1 MQVISGYDWVKL
13 KRDTQ
18 QNFKRNLNRKNKK
31 KVPAHAKKLQKP
43 NKYRNYC
50 TVKRLHNFYCLNQP
64 SGLIELCRHRLYLS
78 AKVWH
83 LP

>member
-31 KVPAHAKKLQKP
+31 KYLHMPK
-43 NKYRNYC
+43 NYKNPIN
-50 TVKRLHNFYCLNQP
+50 TEIIAQLKGSTIFTA
-64 SGLIELCRHRLYLS
+64 LINPR
-78 AKVWH
+78 V
-83 LP
+83 